1 MNRSILILSFWVAFI
16 ACLTFAGCRNDSA
29 AGHTRQAPSGEVAIT
44 PGKNAVP
51 EYVLEVLA
59 YIRQYREAPQGYV
72 GGRTFENRERRLPLK
87 TPDGL
92 RIQYRE
98 WDVLPKQRGV
108 PRGTER
114 LVTGSDQSA
123 WFTKD
128 HYKSFIKIDHAT
140 H

>member
-1 MNRSILILSFWVAFI
+1 MNRLILILSFWVALI
-16 ACLTFAGCRNDSA
+16 AQVTFAGCKNDSA
-29 AGHTRQAPSGEVAIT
+29 ASRTRQAPSGEVAI
-44 PGKNAVP
+44 VP
-51 EYVLEVLA
+51 EKNTVPKYVLEVLT
-59 YIRQYREAPQGYV
+59 YVRQYREAPQGYV

-87 TPDGL
+87 TADGL

-98 WDVLPKQRGV
+98 WDVHPKQRGV
-108 PRGTER
+108 PRGAER